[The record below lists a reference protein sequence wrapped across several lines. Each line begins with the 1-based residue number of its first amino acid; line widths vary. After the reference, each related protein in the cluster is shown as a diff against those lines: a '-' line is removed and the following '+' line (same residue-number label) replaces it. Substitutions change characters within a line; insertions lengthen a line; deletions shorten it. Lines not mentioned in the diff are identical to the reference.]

1 VSRPTEV
8 VHADPAAPA
17 DGTWTFSPVA
27 KPTAEDSLQAT
38 DVRLGAATRA
48 GVAQTVQQAENEAS
62 KRHQLL
68 PKFGAKDVELGLVP
82 GGELVA
88 LARDFVRTSIAPIN
102 SHATLEFTIDGAGAV
117 ISARVL
123 DVSSGRSEWDE
134 VAARIVPSVQ
144 GKTLKTFPEGVI
156 VTVEITSA
164 LKTVGGTSPG
174 GSGFGATV
182 ASVAGAITDPL
193 GTIANAS
200 VPKQRVVAARI
211 VDVRPL

>member
-1 VSRPTEV
+1 MGPRAISELGGPRV
-8 VHADPAAPA
+8 AP
-17 DGTWTFSPVA
+17 GWTA
-27 KPTAEDSLQAT
+27 
-38 DVRLGAATRA
+38 GRA
-48 GVAQTVQQAENEAS
+48 GVDRE
-62 KRHQLL
+62 
-68 PKFGAKDVELGLVP
+68 
-82 GGELVA
+82 
-88 LARDFVRTSIAPIN
+88 
-102 SHATLEFTIDGAGAV
+102 
-117 ISARVL
+117 
-123 DVSSGRSEWDE
+123 SGRSEWDE

-144 GKTLKTFPEGVI
+144 GKTLKTRPEGVI

-200 VPKQRVVAARI
+200 VTKQRVVAARI